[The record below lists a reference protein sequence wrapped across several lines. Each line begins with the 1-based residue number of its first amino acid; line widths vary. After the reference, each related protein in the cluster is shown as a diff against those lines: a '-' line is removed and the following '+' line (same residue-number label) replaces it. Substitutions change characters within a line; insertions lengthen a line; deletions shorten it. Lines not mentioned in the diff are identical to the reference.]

1 MKKLLT
7 AIAFSFAA
15 MGMFAQSPLWMRDV
29 QLSPDG
35 KEIVFCYKGDLYK
48 VPANGGAAIRLTS
61 QDSYECSPVWS
72 PDSKQ
77 IAFAS
82 DRNGNFDVFIMSA
95 EGEQPTVND
104 PFRRRTTDH
113 LYPRWQ
119 VCIVYSRHTR
129 PRKQCDVSHRSHE

>member
-7 AIAFSFAA
+7 AIALSFAA

-82 DRNGNFDVFIMSA
+82 DRNGNFDVFIMGVPSVKVLQID
-95 EGEQPTVND
+95 G
-104 PFRRRTTDH
+104 RH
-113 LYPRWQ
+113 L
-119 VCIVYSRHTR
+119 
-129 PRKQCDVSHRSHE
+129 